1 MMDLVQRANI
11 FSSFDSLRGFKDLL
25 RAQEKEEVQKRVISE
40 DDIEELNRRIYI
52 LEKGMM
58 VEIEYWQGTDILK
71 IKGLVAKIN
80 ICMSEIQIVKTRIQ
94 LKQIIWI
101 EIPDESDL

>member
-25 RAQEKEEVQKRVISE
+25 RKQEREEVSKRVLSE
-40 DDIEELNRRIYI
+40 DDIEELNRRIYV

-58 VEIEYWQGTDILK
+58 VEVEYWHGTDIVKLK
-71 IKGLVAKIN
+71 GMVARIN
-80 ICMSEIQIVKTRIQ
+80 IPLSELQIVKEKID
-94 LKQIIWI
+94 LKKIIWI
-101 EIPDESDL
+101 EIIDQDC

>member
-25 RAQEKEEVQKRVISE
+25 RKQEREEVSKRVLSE
-40 DDIEELNRRIYI
+40 DDIEELNRRIYV

-58 VEIEYWQGTDILK
+58 VEVEYWHGADIVKLK
-71 IKGLVAKIN
+71 GMVARIN
-80 ICMSEIQIVKTRIQ
+80 IPLCELQIVKERID
-94 LKQIIWI
+94 LKKIIWI
-101 EIPDESDL
+101 EIIEDC

>member
-25 RAQEKEEVQKRVISE
+25 RVQEKEEVQKRVLSE
-40 DDIEELNRRIYI
+40 DDIEELNRRIYV

-58 VEIEYWQGTDILK
+58 VEIEYWQGTNILK

-80 ICMSEIQIVKTRIQ
+80 ICMSEIQIVKTKIH